1 MGCGVPSAPRV
12 PGAAQG
18 GWVSEEGKAP
28 GHRGP
33 LRPVWS
39 AEAGPPARVGQG
51 QVWTCSGHELW
62 PSCSPEH
69 FPSCSSA
76 GLTTG
81 PGQTGTARP
90 SATTESSSGALASP
104 PLGRAHLLEMRL
116 RVPTGANTQV
126 DLLDLRGA
134 GAWSPSGRARMSMG
148 WSGSPTSPAGSAVG
162 LNRLPRDLPC
172 WFPLLPWNSRPVGY
186 CACLSLDS
194 GPHLWPHS

>member
-1 MGCGVPSAPRV
+1 MGNSCADLPPHRPRCPQGWALCLQSGVKRRLLPQGAPRSMEVGATCVLGIKASGLGGDRWLGCGVPSAPRV

-51 QVWTCSGHELW
+51 QVWTSSGHELW
-62 PSCSPEH
+62 PSCIPEH

-104 PLGRAHLLEMRL
+104 PLGHRPQLG
-116 RVPTGANTQV
+116 PTGGTLTARPPEGPAWPSP
-126 DLLDLRGA
+126 DLG
-134 GAWSPSGRARMSMG
+134 
-148 WSGSPTSPAGSAVG
+148 
-162 LNRLPRDLPC
+162 
-172 WFPLLPWNSRPVGY
+172 
-186 CACLSLDS
+186 
-194 GPHLWPHS
+194 

>member
-1 MGCGVPSAPRV
+1 MGNSCADLPPHRPRCPQGWALCLQSGVKRRLLPQGAPRSMEVGATCVLGIKASGLGGDRWLGCGVPSAPRV

-81 PGQTGTARP
+81 PGQTGTAR
-90 SATTESSSGALASP
+90 AQRDHGVQFWGLGLSSPGPQAPAGTHRRDSHSQTP
-104 PLGRAHLLEMRL
+104 
-116 RVPTGANTQV
+116 
-126 DLLDLRGA
+126 RGA
-134 GAWSPSGRARMSMG
+134 
-148 WSGSPTSPAGSAVG
+148 
-162 LNRLPRDLPC
+162 
-172 WFPLLPWNSRPVGY
+172 
-186 CACLSLDS
+186 CLAIT
-194 GPHLWPHS
+194 